1 MTDAVTEQLARYGIS
16 IGFLPDGSTIE
27 LIGRNGVSCGYSAR
41 GFCPV
46 ISLGAPEG
54 AVYVRL
60 RSDGVAE
67 LWINSRIYEF
77 RKDDPARGMMIP
89 KGDPETMIE
98 NYRAR
103 KAKPEK

>member
-1 MTDAVTEQLARYGIS
+1 MTDQVTAELARYGIT
-16 IGFLPDGSTIE
+16 IGFEPGGAIE

-60 RSDGVAE
+60 RADVSQNYGLIPGSSNIGE
-67 LWINSRIYEF
+67 
-77 RKDDPARGMMIP
+77 MILH
-89 KGDPETMIE
+89 G
-98 NYRAR
+98 
-103 KAKPEK
+103 

>member
-1 MTDAVTEQLARYGIS
+1 MTDQVTAELARYGITV
-16 IGFLPDGSTIE
+16 GFEPGGAIE
-27 LIGRNGVSCGYSAR
+27 LIGRNGISCGYSAR

-67 LWINSRIYEF
+67 LRINSRIFEY
-77 RKDDPARGMMIP
+77 RKKILHG
-89 KGDPETMIE
+89 
-98 NYRAR
+98 
-103 KAKPEK
+103 

>member
-16 IGFLPDGSTIE
+16 IAFAEGKAVE
-27 LIGRNGVSCGYSAR
+27 LTGRNGTSCTYSAR

-46 ISLGAPEG
+46 IGFGPPEG
-54 AVYVRL
+54 AVYVRM
-60 RSDGVAE
+60 RPDGVAE
-67 LWINSRIYEF
+67 LQINSQVYEY
-77 RKDDPARGMMIP
+77 RRVDPARGMLIP

-103 KAKPEK
+103 KAKPDK